1 MCMCMFNAH
10 AYIAAYI
17 YGCAENGHGW
27 SVGLVIKMMRTEE
40 GGPMGGG
47 GGGGGG
53 GNLMTM

>member
-10 AYIAAYI
+10 TYIAAYI

-47 GGGGGG
+47 GGGGG
-53 GNLMTM
+53 NLMTM